1 MALIG
6 LTTLSAGG
14 IAYAFLSSR
23 ISRDA
28 QAEKR
33 IDAVQ
38 KRNPAV
44 AAAARAKVAENN
56 RRRKSIQDSLKEM
69 EERQRAKA
77 RQAPTLAVRFQQA
90 GLSWT
95 KRFFFVLSG
104 LIGLG
109 VAIATYFI
117 GLPLY
122 ACGLLALVGAVG
134 VPRWL
139 VNFMRK
145 RRLKKF
151 LNEFP
156 NAIDVIVRGI
166 KAGLPLND
174 CIRIIANEAAEPVRS
189 EFRAISESQSV
200 GLTMGDAVAKL
211 PERVPVPETNF
222 FAIVIMIQS
231 KAGGNLSEALGNLSR
246 VVRER
251 KKMKGK
257 IVALSQEA
265 KASGGII
272 GALPLVVMFLV
283 YLTSPGYITLLFTD
297 PVGHV
302 ILGASAVWMFFGV
315 MVMKKMIN
323 FDF

>member
-14 IAYAFLSSR
+14 IAYALLSSR